1 MSQNKPKISS
11 LQPLV
16 LPDNRRVTF
25 DLAVTGLP
33 TTSSNVLLMPDV
45 FEGGSGRPPKP
56 DSTAASPYPDIELSI
71 LNGQRQQIVSMVVV
85 EHKEPHI
92 SLTLHLPV
100 ADPQEQYT
108 ARAEMSYQA
117 EIIDVVEA
125 PFSLHQTK

>member
-1 MSQNKPKISS
+1 MNDKRPKISS
-11 LQPLV
+11 LQPVV
-16 LPDNRRVTF
+16 LPDNRRVT
-25 DLAVTGLP
+25 LELQVTGLP
-33 TTSSNVLLMPDV
+33 ATFSNVMLMPDV
-45 FEGGSGRPPKP
+45 FPGGATPPQKP
-56 DSTAASPYPDIELSI
+56 DPAASPYPDIELSI

>member
-56 DSTAASPYPDIELSI
+56 DSTAASPYPDIELSV
-71 LNGQRQQIVSMVVV
+71 LNGQRQQIASLYIV
-85 EHKEPHI
+85 EHKETYT

-108 ARAEMSYQA
+108 ARAEMTYLD
-117 EIIDVVEA
+117 EIIDIIEV
-125 PFSLHQTK
+125 PFNLGQTN